1 MIRWIEFISKRFA
14 IFKGTKCGIQE
25 NINYV
30 MIVTLDCAIL
40 LVPLL
45 ILIDSFEEVEIQ
57 KEDLQE
63 Y

>member
-1 MIRWIEFISKRFA
+1 MLNSGEHPLCDDCDQLSKV
-14 IFKGTKCGIQE
+14 E
-25 NINYV
+25 NPRGLKFDYH
-30 MIVTLDCAIL
+30 TFDCAIL